1 MKAPIFLLALLPNL
15 AAAQTPA
22 NSPAAT
28 NTPSLELRYRF
39 ESVDDT
45 AFAKNAAAHTLR
57 ARFGW
62 LFANTSGFSAYAD
75 AERVQRLT
83 GDYNDTINGRSNY
96 PTVADP
102 QGTELNQAWLAYAQK
117 SYEVKVGRQR
127 LILDN
132 ARFFGN
138 VGWRQN
144 EQTFDAFNLG
154 YKPAPGWQA
163 RYVYLGQVNRVFGQY
178 NPNDLLAQQ
187 DLDAHLINLS
197 RIYSV
202 GTLAAYGYLV
212 KNQDLPLSS
221 TRTLGLRS
229 TNKWTTD
236 AITFGIAG
244 ELARQDNYR
253 GGASAIGANYFLLEP
268 FVVVSDQTIKLGYE
282 QLGSNGRASFNTP
295 FATLHAFN
303 GWADRFLT
311 TPRDGLQDTYL
322 GIQGLLGW
330 DLTYAF
336 FAHDYSAARGST
348 DLGREFNFS
357 LSKPINKQTNV
368 LLKYADYQAGDVGS
382 DTKKFWFQL
391 ECKL

>member
-1 MKAPIFLLALLPNL
+1 MRLKTSLL
-15 AAAQTPA
+15 AAALLCTSVHADVSKNAP
-22 NSPAAT
+22 T
-28 NTPSLELRYRF
+28 LELRYRF
-39 ESVDDT
+39 ESVDDA

-83 GDYNDTINGRSNY
+83 GNYNDTINGRTNY
-96 PTVADP
+96 PTIADP
-102 QGTELNQAWLAYAQK
+102 QGTELNQAWLSYAQK
-117 SYEVKVGRQR
+117 SYDIKLGRQR

-138 VGWRQN
+138 VAWRQN
-144 EQTFDAFNLG
+144 EQTFDAINLG
-154 YKPAPGWQA
+154 HKPAEGWQA
-163 RYVYLGQVNRVFGQY
+163 RYAYLTKVNRVFGQY

-187 DLDAHLINLS
+187 DLDAHLFNLS
-197 RIYSV
+197 RLYATGAV
-202 GTLAAYGYLV
+202 TAYGYFV
-212 KNQDLPLSS
+212 KNQDVPLSS
-221 TRTLGLRS
+221 ARTLGLRA
-229 TNKWTTD
+229 TNKWVMDTY
-236 AITFGIAG
+236 TFGIAG

-268 FVVVSDQTIKLGYE
+268 FVVLSDQTIKLGYE

-295 FATLHAFN
+295 FATLHVFN

-322 GIQGLLGW
+322 GIQGLMAW

-348 DLGREFNFS
+348 DLGREFDFS

-368 LLKYADYQAGDVGS
+368 LLKYADYQAGDVGA
-382 DTKKFWFQL
+382 DTKKFWLQL
-391 ECKL
+391 EWKL